1 MYCPQCGTQNLD
13 NSNYCSVCGYKLKDN
28 TITASEKNF
37 NYAGFWLRFLASM
50 IDNITIG
57 IVVIPFVLSEFFQNI
72 GLISGWF
79 ILNWLYFSL
88 LESSPKQAT
97 VGKLAL
103 GIVVTDLKGNKISFA
118 RASARYWSKF
128 VSTAIIGIGFIMA
141 GFTSKKQALHD
152 IIAETLVIKNR

>member
-1 MYCPQCGTQNLD
+1 
-13 NSNYCSVCGYKLKDN
+13 
-28 TITASEKNF
+28 
-37 NYAGFWLRFLASM
+37 M

-57 IVVIPFVLSEFFQNI
+57 LLVIPFVLSEFFQNI